1 MGGGGGGKG
10 GGSKSGSASSTQ
22 VAEAPKPI
30 QNEKDMTEAGQTARD
45 RQKEMAKAALGQQ
58 STINTSPFG
67 SQENTQEQ
75 RRTLLGGNG

>member
-1 MGGGGGGKG
+1 
-10 GGSKSGSASSTQ
+10 
-22 VAEAPKPI
+22 
-30 QNEKDMTEAGQTARD
+30 MTEAGQTARD
-45 RQKEMAKAALGQQ
+45 RQQEMAKAALGQQ